1 MKRSI
6 ILLSLLLAATAQA
19 APTLAAKVS
28 APIVPALQPQA
39 PKFELQGINAS
50 QVIVP
55 AVRPLTSKL
64 DFQGTNAS
72 QVIVPAVRP
81 QAPKL
86 DFQGINVAQVI
97 ALLYGEVLKQ
107 PYVLDPKV
115 LVDQRMV
122 SFRFD
127 GNKGE
132 LRSFLRAFIDSLGF
146 VIETRGGV
154 DFVTVKPAEQKDPP
168 FELFVYHPKYRE
180 LAYLTELLG
189 PLFKTGA
196 FTVNRTVR
204 ADPGDASSTPAPAGT
219 AAALI
224 DQKSDVMVFQGTPT
238 EVDMLKRVLPQV
250 DTAMGEV
257 LVKGAVY
264 EVSTGRNE
272 ASGFQLALSLLGGK
286 LGVTI
291 GAAPKGDNAITF
303 KTATIDA
310 AIGALAG
317 DSRFKVV
324 STPYLR
330 VQSGRHASLTVGQ
343 DVPVLASVSY
353 PQGGGTPV
361 RSIEYKSS
369 GVIFNLAPQV
379 RDSAIDL
386 EVSQQV
392 SNFVKTETGVDDSP
406 TLIKRELRTHVS
418 AQDGELIVLGGLRD
432 EKDNASHTGLS
443 FLPDFLRAR
452 SSSSNQTEILLMLQ
466 LTKTAN

>member
-1 MKRSI
+1 MKRSLI
-6 ILLSLLLAATAQA
+6 VLSLLLAVSAQA
-19 APTLAAKVS
+19 APPLVTKPPAPVAPAA
-28 APIVPALQPQA
+28 QPPA
-39 PKFELQGINAS
+39 PKF
-50 QVIVP
+50 
-55 AVRPLTSKL
+55 
-64 DFQGTNAS
+64 DFQG
-72 QVIVPAVRP
+72 V
-81 QAPKL
+81 
-86 DFQGINVAQVI
+86 NVAQVI

-107 PYVLDPKV
+107 PYVLDPNV
-115 LVDQRMV
+115 LGDQRLV

-127 GNKGE
+127 ASKGE
-132 LRSFLRAFIDSLGF
+132 LRTFLRAFLDSLGF
-146 VIETRGGV
+146 AIEMRGGV
-154 DFVTVKPAEQKDPP
+154 DFVTVKPAEQKGPAL
-168 FELFVYHPKYRE
+168 ELFVYRPKYRD
-180 LAYLTELLG
+180 LAYLTELLR
-189 PLFKTGA
+189 PLFKNGS

-204 ADPGDASSTPAPAGT
+204 AAPGNASSTPAPSGT

-224 DQKSDVMVFQGTPT
+224 DQKSDVMVFQGTAA
-238 EVDMLKRVLPQV
+238 EIDMLKRVLPQV

-257 LVKGAVY
+257 LVKGVVY
-264 EVSTGRNE
+264 EVSTGQNE

-291 GAAPKGDNAITF
+291 GTPPKGDNAITL
-303 KTATIDA
+303 KTGAIDA

-330 VQSGRHASLTVGQ
+330 VKSGRSASLTVGQ
-343 DVPVLASVSY
+343 DVPVLGSVSY

-369 GVIFNLAPQV
+369 GVIFNIAPQV
-379 RDSAIDL
+379 RDRTIDL

-418 AQDGELIVLGGLRD
+418 ALDGELIVLGGLRD
-432 EKDNASHTGLS
+432 EKDNASRTGLS

-466 LTKTAN
+466 LTKTAS

>member
-1 MKRSI
+1 MKR
-6 ILLSLLLAATAQA
+6 ILVVLALLLVASAQA
-19 APTLAAKVS
+19 APANTSSAKSPAPVAPAA
-28 APIVPALQPQA
+28 QPPA
-39 PKFELQGINAS
+39 PKF
-50 QVIVP
+50 
-55 AVRPLTSKL
+55 
-64 DFQGTNAS
+64 DFQG
-72 QVIVPAVRP
+72 V
-81 QAPKL
+81 
-86 DFQGINVAQVI
+86 NVAQVI

-107 PYVLDPKV
+107 PYVLDPNV
-115 LVDQRMV
+115 LGDQRLV

-127 GNKGE
+127 ASKGE
-132 LRSFLRAFIDSLGF
+132 LRTFLRAFLDSLGF
-146 VIETRGGV
+146 AIETRGGV
-154 DFVTVKPAEQKDPP
+154 DFVTVRPAEQKGPVL
-168 FELFVYHPKYRE
+168 ELFVYRPQYRE

-189 PLFKTGA
+189 PLFKTGS

-204 ADPGDASSTPAPAGT
+204 AAPGDALSAPAPVGT

-224 DQKSDVMVFQGTPT
+224 DQKSDVMVFQGPAT
-238 EVDMLKRVLPQV
+238 EIDMLKRVLPQV

-257 LVKGAVY
+257 LVKGVVY
-264 EVSTGRNE
+264 EVSTGQNE

-291 GAAPKGDNAITF
+291 GTPPKGDNAITL
-303 KTATIDA
+303 KTGAIDA

-324 STPYLR
+324 SMPYLR
-330 VQSGRHASLTVGQ
+330 VQSGRSASLTVGQ
-343 DVPVLASVSY
+343 DVPVLGSVSY

-369 GVIFNLAPQV
+369 GVIFNITPQV
-379 RDSAIDL
+379 RDRAIDL

-406 TLIKRELRTHVS
+406 TLIKRELRIHVS

-432 EKDNASHTGLS
+432 EKDNASRTGLS

-452 SSSSNQTEILLMLQ
+452 SSSRNQTEILLMLQ
-466 LTKTAN
+466 LTKTAS